1 MATQALKYTNLGN
14 ETVQMEALTPN
25 GKILVTN
32 FRQALI
38 TFCDNVFQA
47 IKVMPFAA
55 GGAKI
60 IKDIS
65 KLAKDGKEECILKYK
80 PQDLAFAKGIAAN
93 MLDKEGTIFKLKNVA
108 PAIGNKFKNSPSIPL
123 SDEVK
128 KSLEMFIDCF
138 DFLIEQTLYDE
149 DEE

>member
-1 MATQALKYTNLGN
+1 MAIQALKYTQLNN
-14 ETVQMEALTPN
+14 ETIQMEALTPN

-38 TFCDNVFQA
+38 TFCDTVYQA
-47 IKVMPFAA
+47 VKVMPFAA
-55 GGAKI
+55 GGQKI

-65 KLAKDGKEECILKYK
+65 KLSKDDKDGVLKFK
-80 PQDLAFAKGIAAN
+80 PQDLNFAKGIAAG
-93 MLDKEGTIFKLKNVA
+93 MLDKEETIFKLKNVA
-108 PAIGNKFKNSPSIPL
+108 PAIGNKFKNTPSVPIT
-123 SDEVK
+123 DEVK

>member
-1 MATQALKYTNLGN
+1 MAIQALKYTQLNN
-14 ETVQMEALTPN
+14 ETIQMEALTPN

-38 TFCDNVFQA
+38 TFCDTVYQA
-47 IKVMPFAA
+47 VKVMPFAA
-55 GGAKI
+55 GGQKI

-65 KLAKDGKEECILKYK
+65 KLSKDDKDGVLKFK
-80 PQDLAFAKGIAAN
+80 PQDLNFAKGIAAG

-108 PAIGNKFKNSPSIPL
+108 PAIGNKFKNTPSVPIT
-123 SDEVK
+123 DEVK